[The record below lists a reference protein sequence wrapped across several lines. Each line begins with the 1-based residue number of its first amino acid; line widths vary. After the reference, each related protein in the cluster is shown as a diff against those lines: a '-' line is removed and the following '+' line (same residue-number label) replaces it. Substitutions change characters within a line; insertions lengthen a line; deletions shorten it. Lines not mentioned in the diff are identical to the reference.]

1 MKETLSNLFASLLAF
16 SISLILASITKIEPI
31 TYVVLIIFFIQWILF
46 IPAYLFQTEKF
57 FDLGGSITYLA
68 AINYIFIND
77 YLTNGLNMG
86 SILLSFLIMIW
97 TLRLG
102 YFLFNRV
109 MKKGEDKRFKLL
121 KLSPVK
127 FFMTWT
133 LQGSWVSICSLCAL
147 TAISSNS
154 GVIINSLFYLGL
166 IIFILGFSIEIIADF
181 QKMKFRADTKNE
193 NKFINYGLWHYS
205 RHPNY
210 LGEIILWT
218 GIAIISFS
226 SLNGYQYI
234 TLISPIFTYFLL
246 VYISGINILE
256 RDGEKK
262 WGHLNSYKQYIKDT
276 PKLLF

>member
-1 MKETLSNLFASLLAF
+1 MKEILSNLFAALLAF
-16 SISLILASITKIEPI
+16 SISLILATITKIDSI
-31 TYVVLIIFFIQWILF
+31 TNVVLVIFFIQWILF
-46 IPAYLFQTEKF
+46 VPAYVFKTEKF
-57 FDLGGSITYLA
+57 FDLGGSITYLSA
-68 AINYIFIND
+68 TNYIFIND
-77 YLTNGLNMG
+77 YLTNGLNIG
-86 SILLSFLIMIW
+86 NILLSSLIMIW

-109 MKKGEDKRFKLL
+109 IKKGEDKRFKLI
-121 KLSPVK
+121 KLSPIK

-133 LQGSWVSICSLCAL
+133 LQGMWVSICSLCAL

-193 NKFINYGLWHYS
+193 NNFINSGLWYYS

-226 SLNGYQYI
+226 SLNEYQYI
-234 TLISPIFTYFLL
+234 TLVSPIFTYLLL
-246 VYISGINILE
+246 VHISGINILE
-256 RDGEKK
+256 RDGQKK
-262 WGHLNSYKQYIKDT
+262 WGHLNGYKKYIKET

>member
-1 MKETLSNLFASLLAF
+1 MKEILSNLFAALLAF
-16 SISLILASITKIEPI
+16 SISLILATITKIDSI
-31 TYVVLIIFFIQWILF
+31 TNVVLVIFFIQWILF
-46 IPAYLFQTEKF
+46 VPAYVFKTEKF
-57 FDLGGSITYLA
+57 FDLGGSITYLSA
-68 AINYIFIND
+68 TNYIFIND
-77 YLTNGLNMG
+77 YLTNGLNIG
-86 SILLSFLIMIW
+86 NILLSSLIMIW

-109 MKKGEDKRFKLL
+109 IKKGEDKRFKLI
-121 KLSPVK
+121 KLSPIK

-133 LQGSWVSICSLCAL
+133 LQGMWVSICSLCAL

-193 NKFINYGLWHYS
+193 NNFINSGLWYYS

-226 SLNGYQYI
+226 SLNEYQPVDMGPMSRQEY
-234 TLISPIFTYFLL
+234 SHMFHH
-246 VYISGINILE
+246 
-256 RDGEKK
+256 R
-262 WGHLNSYKQYIKDT
+262 Q
-276 PKLLF
+276 